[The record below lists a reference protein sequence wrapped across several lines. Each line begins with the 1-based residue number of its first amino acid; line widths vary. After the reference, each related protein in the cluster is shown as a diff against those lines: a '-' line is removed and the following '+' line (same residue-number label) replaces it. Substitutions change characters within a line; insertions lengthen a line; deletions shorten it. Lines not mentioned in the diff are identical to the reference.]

1 MDSFQIEVK
10 SRVKTDSSAF
20 MRKEKMKI
28 YKKGF
33 WGFVRGFEVCLS
45 TVKCFKNNRKNTV
58 LVQGFYTE
66 NYERSL

>member
-28 YKKGF
+28 YKK
-33 WGFVRGFEVCLS
+33 GFVRGFEVCLS